1 MADMDAIRA
10 GAMRLRFG
18 GDTDFLKVPIAT
30 MPNAGMG
37 VTYSTDAALAAE
49 ANFAFNNGVPV
60 VQNRF
65 MLAQPIVLEEQE
77 TISVV
82 FEDMDI
88 IAAATQVQFFLWGT
102 NIRPV
107 R

>member
-1 MADMDAIRA
+1 
-10 GAMRLRFG
+10 
-18 GDTDFLKVPIAT
+18 VPIAAF
-30 MPNAGMG
+30 PNAGMG
-37 VTYSTDAALAAE
+37 VTYSTDAALAA
-49 ANFAFNNGVPV
+49 AVNFEFNNGVPV
-60 VQNRF
+60 SQNRF
-65 MLAQPIVLEEQE
+65 PLAQPIVLEEQE

-88 IAAATQVQFFLWGT
+88 VVAPTMVQFFLWGT